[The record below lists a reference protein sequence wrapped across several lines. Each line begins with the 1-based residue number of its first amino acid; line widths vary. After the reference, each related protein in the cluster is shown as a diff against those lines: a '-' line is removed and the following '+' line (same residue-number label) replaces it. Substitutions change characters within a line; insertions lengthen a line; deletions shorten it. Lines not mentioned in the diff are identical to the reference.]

1 MARRV
6 VATPKPN
13 LSQPSDMALL
23 GAVVRNRRT
32 GLNITLEDAAG
43 LCGVSKQAYNN
54 VELGSENIKVETL
67 FKVLTAFGI
76 SLRVTDLNGGSD
88 TAGLLTFSESH
99 SEAERAVLRR
109 VTDHELA
116 DRLRHQKD
124 ITYWDGKTQ

>member
-13 LSQPSDMALL
+13 PSQPADMALL
-23 GAVVRNRRT
+23 GAVVRYRRT
-32 GLNITLEDAAG
+32 GLNITLEDAAA

-76 SLRVTDLNGGSD
+76 SLRVTDLSGGSD
-88 TAGLLTFSESH
+88 EWL
-99 SEAERAVLRR
+99 
-109 VTDHELA
+109 
-116 DRLRHQKD
+116 
-124 ITYWDGKTQ
+124 